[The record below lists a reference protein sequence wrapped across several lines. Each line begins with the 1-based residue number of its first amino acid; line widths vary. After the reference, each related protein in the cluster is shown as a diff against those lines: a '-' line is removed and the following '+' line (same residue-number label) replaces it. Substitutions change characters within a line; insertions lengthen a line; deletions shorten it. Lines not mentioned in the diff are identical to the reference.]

1 VRILLLVPLAW
12 LAACDSGVPAPARVA
27 GGEALRG
34 KLLLAQYQCGACHQ
48 IEGVA
53 AARGRNGPP
62 LDSFG
67 RRSYI
72 AGSVPNTPETL
83 VRWIVDPAVVKPG
96 TPMPAMGVSAH
107 DARHMAAYLY
117 SLP

>member
-1 VRILLLVPLAW
+1 MRILFLLSLAW
-12 LAACDSGVPAPARVA
+12 LAACDSSGPAPARVA
-27 GGEALRG
+27 GGDVRRG
-34 KLLLAQYQCGACHQ
+34 QLLLAQYQCGACHR
-48 IEGVA
+48 IAGVES
-53 AARGRNGPP
+53 ARGQVGPP

-72 AGSVPNTPETL
+72 AGSLPNAPETL
-83 VRWIVDPAVVKPG
+83 VRWLVDPPALKPG
-96 TPMPAMGVSAH
+96 TTMPAMGVSEQ

>member
-1 VRILLLVPLAW
+1 MRVLFLLPLAW
-12 LAACDSGVPAPARVA
+12 LAACDGGGPAPARVA
-27 GGEALRG
+27 GGDVVRG

-48 IEGVA
+48 IAGVA
-53 AARGRNGPP
+53 AARGQLGPP

-72 AGSVPNTPETL
+72 GGSLPNTPDMLT
-83 VRWIVDPAVVKPG
+83 RWLVDPAALKPG
-96 TPMPAMGVSAH
+96 TTMPAMGVSAD

>member
-1 VRILLLVPLAW
+1 MRILFLIPLVW
-12 LAACDSGVPAPARVA
+12 LAACEDGQPVPPRVA
-27 GGEALRG
+27 GGDAARG

-48 IEGVA
+48 ITGVA
-53 AARGRNGPP
+53 AARGQVGPV

-72 AGSVPNTPETL
+72 AGSVPNAPEAL
-83 VRWIVDPAVVKPG
+83 VRWLVNPAALKPQ
-96 TPMPAMGVSAH
+96 TTMPAMGVSEN

>member
-1 VRILLLVPLAW
+1 MRILFLLPLVW
-12 LAACDSGVPAPARVA
+12 LAACDSGMPAVARVP
-27 GGEALRG
+27 GGDA
-34 KLLLAQYQCGACHQ
+34 KLGRPLLAQYQCGACHQ

-53 AARGRNGPP
+53 AARVALAPP

-67 RRSYI
+67 QRSYI
-72 AGSVPNTPETL
+72 AGSVPNTPENL
-83 VRWIVDPAVVKPG
+83 VRWLVDPPSLKPG
-96 TPMPAMGVSAH
+96 TTMPAMGVSEA

>member
-1 VRILLLVPLAW
+1 MRIHFLVPLAL
-12 LAACDSGVPAPARVA
+12 LAACDSGGPAPARVE
-27 GGEALRG
+27 GGDA
-34 KLLLAQYQCGACHQ
+34 KLGRQLLAQYQCGACHR

-53 AARGRNGPP
+53 AARGEAGPP

-72 AGSVPNTPETL
+72 AGSVPNTPDAL
-83 VRWIVDPAVVKPG
+83 VRWLVEPHALKPQ
-96 TPMPAMGVSAH
+96 TSMPSMGVSEQ